1 MRLFALSCLM
11 LLGAVSVTA
20 QSPAD
25 LIQRGDEA
33 ARQDR
38 HDAAIEAY
46 EAAVELDPAIRP
58 DLLLRIGRQ
67 QLWAGHTE
75 EAAEIL
81 GSFVDLNPD
90 HCAGRNDLGLA
101 LAWGNRLTEAL
112 EQYRFVA
119 GRCPDQRMTA
129 LLRTA
134 LVLRWLDRPAEA
146 SDAYEQVSIEGN
158 AADRREAETGLG
170 FIALLLDRNRSA
182 FRRFLELYDPSTTD
196 GAAEGLAISNYR
208 LGRVAAARGLI
219 RAAEDR
225 GDLSRDL
232 LNLRQSVESFD
243 RWQVRSDGTVFEDGD
258 GTGYRGGKLG
268 LSKGWDLRGR
278 AELATGRSTLENG
291 SDEIAGTWVEL
302 TGEHRWSDSGAARA
316 RLRRSSFDTG
326 WDPWSG
332 ELHWIATPDDNHRFD
347 VAVARLLVTDNLAA
361 IENDLRGD
369 FLSAGFD
376 RDVGYRFTLS
386 ASGDL
391 TRWSAGNERARIRAS
406 VAKIFDGVPRMTV
419 SWPTMVQWY
428 DEPFPFRLWSPE
440 YYVETG
446 PGVNV
451 YRRWKQVWNVSAYG
465 RTGVQKEE
473 DQDWRVLGVARVA
486 VERDLR
492 DSWALRLSAGWSNS
506 NAAGSGGFRRS
517 SAQLELVRRF

>member
-1 MRLFALSCLM
+1 MRLFGIPSLM
-11 LLGAVSVTA
+11 ILAAVSVVA

-33 ARQDR
+33 ASQNR
-38 HDAAIEAY
+38 HDVAIEAY

-67 QLWAGHTE
+67 HLWAGHTD
-75 EAAEIL
+75 EAVEIL
-81 GSFVDLNPD
+81 RSFVDLNRD
-90 HCAGRNDLGLA
+90 HCVGRNDYGLA
-101 LAWGNRLTEAL
+101 LAWSNRLTEGL

-119 GRCPDQRMTA
+119 GRCPDQRVTA
-129 LLRTA
+129 LLREA

-146 SDAYEQVSIEGN
+146 SDAYDQVLIEGD
-158 AADRREAETGLG
+158 AADRREAGAGLG
-170 FIALLLDRNRSA
+170 FVDLLLDRNRAA

-208 LGRVAAARGLI
+208 LGRVDAARGLI
-219 RAAEDR
+219 DEAEDR

-232 LNLRQSVESFD
+232 LNLRESVEMFD
-243 RWQVRSDGTVFEDGD
+243 QWQVRPAVTVFEDGD
-258 GTGYRGGKLG
+258 GTGYRGGELG

-278 AELATGRSTLENG
+278 AELSAGRSTLENG
-291 SDEIAGTWVEL
+291 PDEIAGTWVEL

-332 ELHWIATPDDNHRFD
+332 ELHWIVTPDDDHRFD

-369 FLSAGFD
+369 FLSVGFD
-376 RDVGYRFTLS
+376 RDVGYRLALS

-391 TRWSAGNERARIRAS
+391 TRWSAGNERARIRVSA
-406 VAKIFDGVPRMTV
+406 AKIFDGVPRITV
-419 SWPTMVQWY
+419 SWPSMVQWY

-446 PGVNV
+446 PGINV
-451 YRRWKQVWNVSAYG
+451 YRRWRQVWNLSAYG
-465 RTGVQKEE
+465 RAGAQQEE
-473 DQDWRVLGVARVA
+473 GQDWKLFGVARVA

-492 DSWALRLSAGWSNS
+492 DSWAVRASAGWSNS
-506 NAAGSGGFRRS
+506 NAAGSGGFRRMS
-517 SAQLELVRRF
+517 VQLELARRF